1 MTKKKTMNSSF
12 YSNKFKYCGNCIHRD
27 VCKHEKILDEFKV
40 ERCSKEINYF
50 NDLLKSFKSQFMIT
64 KCDEPMLQRAIM
76 AIIRVSRMDSDIAF
90 DGETIKVPQFNPRTG
105 KVLYTLQEH
114 PLKKEIRHEEK
125 IIRDWFAALKAT
137 PKSKNETADHLDIA
151 IKFK

>member
-1 MTKKKTMNSSF
+1 
-12 YSNKFKYCGNCIHRD
+12 
-27 VCKHEKILDEFKV
+27 
-40 ERCSKEINYF
+40 
-50 NDLLKSFKSQFMIT
+50 
-64 KCDEPMLQRAIM
+64 
-76 AIIRVSRMDSDIAF
+76 MDSDIAF